1 MAISCEFGMLSYA
14 HEILIYCGEQ
24 IDPVSES
31 RYAQLFRKFSDFDL
45 ANRQPPK
52 PSESFESY
60 EAQEVQKRLRK
71 LGPDAVCKDPDYPE
85 LRRVFFRYVS
95 DEGVTAVQKLLSV
108 PRNPNQGDC
117 F

>member
-52 PSESFESY
+52 RPNRSNRSNRTKP
-60 EAQEVQKRLRK
+60 KRFRK
-71 LGPDAVCKDPDYPE
+71 GCVSLDRMRSAKIQIIQNYGAC
-85 LRRVFFRYVS
+85 FFAMS
-95 DEGVTAVQKLLSV
+95 LMKA
-108 PRNPNQGDC
+108 
-117 F
+117 